1 MRSASDNRLH
11 LPWIRTVALVFTL
24 IHVGSAAASEP
35 APGEKNSAPPADA
48 SDTAEDDPLAA
59 TEAERIASIDAIHAE
74 LAELEPRLETLKGED
89 RRGLEIVVGQR
100 WMELMEAVD
109 ALGDNLLEQEEAGR
123 DTAALRARTEREVA
137 GITPI
142 LTRIGR
148 EKTQQLEENR
158 AALEKASG
166 DQKLA
171 IESLIAEDTAWIDG
185 LFDAFVEH
193 VLMMDRIGVDSGAL
207 RESAEREL
215 SARAETA
222 VGRLGITRL
231 KQNKINTSLERSPA
245 DSALLT
251 QAAELEEKY
260 NAISL
265 ELGQSVSL
273 MRKLDLETSKY
284 QQVLIEATGE
294 LTADVLDS
302 DVALGLLDS
311 WTRRVRDQIYD
322 NGPQLLF
329 KALIFLLILGLFRL
343 IASATRRVV
352 RRTVSA
358 SRLNVSQL
366 LQETAVSISSK
377 LVMTIGLLVGLS
389 QLGLQIGPLLAGIG
403 VAGFIIGF
411 ALQDTLGNF
420 ASGAMI
426 LIYRPYDV
434 DDLIECAGGVY
445 GQVSRMSL
453 VSTTILTVDNQTLV
467 VPNSKIW
474 GDVIKNVTAQRVRRI
489 DMTFGISYD
498 SDIPHAESVL
508 HDILMKHDKVLDEPE
523 SIIALHN
530 LGDSSVD
537 FVVRPWVETED
548 YWPVYWDVHRSV
560 KMRFDEEGITIPFP
574 QRDVHVHASQHPAP
588 PAPTTNPRHAQVAAP
603 HPGPVPDE
611 PGSDGEE
618 G

>member
-1 MRSASDNRLH
+1 M
-11 LPWIRTVALVFTL
+11 
-24 IHVGSAAASEP
+24 
-35 APGEKNSAPPADA
+35 
-48 SDTAEDDPLAA
+48 
-59 TEAERIASIDAIHAE
+59 
-74 LAELEPRLETLKGED
+74 
-89 RRGLEIVVGQR
+89 
-100 WMELMEAVD
+100 
-109 ALGDNLLEQEEAGR
+109 
-123 DTAALRARTEREVA
+123 
-137 GITPI
+137 
-142 LTRIGR
+142 
-148 EKTQQLEENR
+148 
-158 AALEKASG
+158 
-166 DQKLA
+166 
-171 IESLIAEDTAWIDG
+171 
-185 LFDAFVEH
+185 
-193 VLMMDRIGVDSGAL
+193 
-207 RESAEREL
+207 
-215 SARAETA
+215 
-222 VGRLGITRL
+222 
-231 KQNKINTSLERSPA
+231 QNKVSTSLERSPA
-245 DSALLT
+245 DSTLLA
-251 QAAELEEKY
+251 QAAALEEKY

-302 DVALGLLDS
+302 DVALGLIDS
-311 WTRRVRDQIYD
+311 WTRRVRDQIHD

-352 RRTVSA
+352 RRTVST

-434 DDLIECAGGVY
+434 DDLIECAGGVF

-508 HDILMKHDKVLDEPE
+508 RDILVKHDKVLDEPE
-523 SIIALHN
+523 FIIAVHN
-530 LGDSSVD
+530 LGESSVD
-537 FVVRPWVETED
+537 IVVRPWVETDD

-560 KMRFDEEGITIPFP
+560 KLRFDEEGIKIPFP

-588 PAPTTNPRHAQVAAP
+588 PAPTSNPGHAPAAAP

-611 PGSDGEE
+611 PGTHSDSDSEE
-618 G
+618 S